1 MRYLR
6 DIPNPVHKIS
16 LYRWNGKYIIKFEAG
31 GQYEQIYK
39 LDETEVASDEEIDAL
54 VDKLLLQQVRDR
66 FQAMHEDFT
75 GALRRNGIIF

>member
-16 LYRWNGKYIIKFEAG
+16 LYQWNGKYIIKFEAG

-39 LDETEVASDEEIDAL
+39 LDETEVASESEIDAI
-54 VDKLLLQQVRDR
+54 VDHLLLNQVQER
-66 FQAMHEDFT
+66 FKSMHADFT
-75 GALRRNGIIF
+75 ASLLRNGVIF